1 MPKIVLATGNAGKA
15 RELCALLAGLD
26 IEIVP
31 QSSFAVTEIPETG
44 LTFVENAIL
53 KARNAAH
60 HTGLAAVADDS
71 GLTVDILG
79 GAPGIYSARYAGAN
93 ASDQDNIAKLLAE
106 LRDVPTEQRGACFHC
121 LVVYLR
127 DAEDPVPLICQGIW
141 RGVILRAPT
150 GLGGF
155 GYDPVFW
162 VPAEGKTAAEL
173 APEIKNRLSHRGQAL
188 AQLRKAIQRWGNA

>member
-1 MPKIVLATGNAGKA
+1 M
-15 RELCALLAGLD
+15 
-26 IEIVP
+26 
-31 QSSFAVTEIPETG
+31 
-44 LTFVENAIL
+44 
-53 KARNAAH
+53 
-60 HTGLAAVADDS
+60 
-71 GLTVDILG
+71 
-79 GAPGIYSARYAGAN
+79 
-93 ASDQDNIAKLLAE
+93 
-106 LRDVPTEQRGACFHC
+106 
-121 LVVYLR
+121 
-127 DAEDPVPLICQGIW
+127 PLICQGIW